1 MAEYTVIGTRLA
13 KVDGPERVTGKAAFG
28 ADLSLPNM
36 LWAKL
41 VRSPYSHA
49 RIKKIDPSK
58 ALALPGVKAVICA
71 DDLPPLAKGTTAP
84 LVGEVSIDMSA
95 IRELVMASDKARY
108 HGQAVAAVAATDPF
122 TAEEAA
128 ELVEVEYEELP
139 VVGDVMEAMQPDAPL
154 VHEDLYTTE
163 EATQEKSAH
172 PSNIATHMVYSHGD
186 PEAGFKEAD
195 VVLEKTYTTQ
205 MVHQG
210 YMEPQACAARVEP
223 DGKLTVWTSAQ
234 GHFTV
239 RNQLVALLDLPAS
252 RLNVIPMEIGGGFGG
267 KALALFE
274 PTVATLAKKTG
285 RPVKLVISREEV
297 LRATGPGSPA
307 VLTVKAGAKKDGHL
321 TAASAIM
328 RYDAGA
334 FPGSPVSR
342 GLLVGL
348 APYKLA
354 NLHAEGYDVVTNKPR
369 VAAYRA
375 PGGTPAGFA
384 VDSLMDELAEAL
396 DIDPLEFRRR
406 NAAEEGDILPL
417 GMPLNRVGLRQMLDQ
432 IKTHPCWTEPLEG
445 PEEETRSPMDSEGQ
459 HVSSSNRGRGLALG
473 YWIGGSF
480 TSSAEIKINPDST
493 VSIFVGTVDLTG
505 TRTTISQMVAD
516 ELGLDPSEITIKV
529 GDTDSAPYADLSGG
543 SRITYTMS
551 AATHQ
556 ACQDVLGQLK
566 ARAAEKLKVS
576 PDEVEYAQ
584 KKLWAKSDAK
594 AVVTL
599 EELARESVAW
609 GSGPIIGKGST
620 TRMQPAHAYA
630 AHVVDVEVDP
640 DTGKVQIL
648 RYTCF
653 QDVGKAIN
661 PAQVEGQIQGGA
673 VQGIG
678 WALNEEYVFDKG
690 VLTNASLLDY
700 RCPVALDLPMIE
712 VSLTEVPASE
722 GPYGLRGVGE
732 VPIVPPAAAL
742 ANAIYRATGARLQQ
756 LPMNPERIFWALHQ
770 KTDQPLAA
778 AD

>member
-1 MAEYTVIGTRLA
+1 MAEHTVIGTGLA

-28 ADLSLPNM
+28 ADLTFPNM

-41 VRSPYSHA
+41 VRSPHAHA
-49 RIKKIDPSK
+49 RIKKIDTSK
-58 ALALPGVKAVICA
+58 ALALPGVKAAITA
-71 DDLPPLAKGTTAP
+71 HDLPPLEKGTTTP

-95 IRELVMASDKARY
+95 IRELAVASDKARF
-108 HGQAVAAVAATDPF
+108 HGQVVAAVAATDPF
-122 TAEEAA
+122 TAAEAA
-128 ELVEVEYEELP
+128 QLVEVEYEPLP
-139 VVGDVMEAMQPDAPL
+139 VAGDVMQAMQPDAPL

-163 EATQEKSAH
+163 EDSQEKSAQ

-186 PEAGFKEAD
+186 VDAGFQEAD

-239 RNQLVALLDLPAS
+239 RNQLVALLGLPSS
-252 RLNVIPMEIGGGFGG
+252 RLKVVPMEIGGGFGG

-274 PTVATLAKKTG
+274 PTVATLAQKTG

-297 LRATGPGSPA
+297 LRATGPGAPA
-307 VLTVKAGAKKDGHL
+307 VITVKAGATRDGTL
-321 TAASAIM
+321 TAVSTVM

-334 FPGSPVSR
+334 FPGSPVGR
-342 GLLVGL
+342 GILVGL
-348 APYKLA
+348 APYKLT
-354 NLHAEGYDVVTNKPR
+354 NMHAEGYDVVTNKPR

-375 PGGTPAGFA
+375 PGGTPAAFA
-384 VDSLMDELAEAL
+384 VESLMDELAEAIE
-396 DIDPLEFRRR
+396 IDPLEFRRR
-406 NAAEEGDILPL
+406 NAAEQGDILPL
-417 GMPLNRVGLRQMLDQ
+417 GMPLNRVGLRQVLDQ
-432 IKTHPCWTEPLEG
+432 IKDHPCWTTPLEG
-445 PEEETRSPMDSEGQ
+445 P
-459 HVSSSNRGRGLALG
+459 NRGRGLALG

-480 TSSAEIKINPDST
+480 TSSAEVKINPDAT
-493 VSIFVGTVDLTG
+493 VAIFVGTVDLTG
-505 TRTTISQMVAD
+505 TRTTITQMVAD
-516 ELGLDPSEITIKV
+516 ELQLDPKAITITV
-529 GDTDSAPYADLSGG
+529 GDTDTAPYADLSGG

-556 ACQDVLGQLK
+556 ACQDVLAQLK
-566 ARAAEKLKVS
+566 ERAALHLKVA
-576 PDEVEYAQ
+576 PEEVEYANRR
-584 KKLWAKSDAK
+584 LWAKNDSQN
-594 AVVTL
+594 VVTL
-599 EELARESVAW
+599 ADLARESVAW

-620 TRMQPAHAYA
+620 TRMEPAHAYA
-630 AHVVDVEVDP
+630 AHVADVEVDP

-661 PAQVEGQIQGGA
+661 PVQVEGQIQGGA

-678 WALNEEYVFDKG
+678 WALNEEYIFDNG

-712 VSLTEVPASE
+712 AVLIEVPASE

-742 ANAIYRATGARLQQ
+742 ANAIYRATGARLHQ
-756 LPMNPERIFWALHQ
+756 LPMNPERVFWALHNRPE
-770 KTDQPLAA
+770 DQIAA